1 VTPRSDRPLAGH
13 RILVVDDQPS
23 IRGVL
28 ERALSEAGADVW
40 TMPDGPSALR
50 AVEHALPDLILLDL
64 VMPQMD
70 GWAVIAALVASTRT
84 ARVPVILETS
94 AQEFSSFD
102 RAKRQGVAAFISK
115 PFRLAEVIETCRRVL
130 EGARPLQGRSTHA
143 DAVPPVQVRHPDG
156 DMITLGRLLDLG
168 PGGAQIE
175 TEEPLALAQAVSLV
189 YRDGDGTVTV
199 SGHVRW
205 MTRVGDR
212 YHQGLQLRKS

>member
-1 VTPRSDRPLAGH
+1 MALRNDRPLAGN

-50 AVEHALPDLILLDL
+50 SVEHSLPDLILLDL

-70 GWAVIAALVASTRT
+70 GWAVIAALAAAHRT

-94 AQEFSSFD
+94 AQDFSCFD

-115 PFRLAEVIETCRRVL
+115 PFRLSEVIETCRRVL
-130 EGARPLQGRSTHA
+130 EGARPLQGRSARTEA
-143 DAVPPVQVRHPDG
+143 GPPVQVRHPEG

-168 PGGAQIE
+168 PDGAQIE

-189 YRDGDGTVTV
+189 YRDGGGTVTV
-199 SGHVRW
+199 PARVRW
-205 MTRVGDR
+205 MTRVGDY
-212 YHQGLQLRKS
+212 YHQGLQLQKD